1 MRGKNSGMF
10 RETEKFSNSE
20 RAKFEEFLKS
30 TYDDFTSKVAKGRG
44 KEQAYIDSI
53 GQGRVWTGAQ
63 GKEKGL
69 IDEYGGLDKA
79 IEIAK
84 QLANIPA
91 DKSIQRV
98 IMPQPP
104 TFFEQLMSAGDDD
117 AAADAQAKQQASLL
131 SALPED
137 LREGFRYAQLL
148 DRAAK
153 GEPIYMMPFRLRIK

>member
-1 MRGKNSGMF
+1 MDLDHALDQLARDATAS
-10 RETEKFSNSE
+10 
-20 RAKFEEFLKS
+20 L
-30 TYDDFTSKVAKGRG
+30 DVAELALCLAR
-44 KEQAYIDSI
+44 
-53 GQGRVWTGAQ
+53 
-63 GKEKGL
+63 
-69 IDEYGGLDKA
+69 DEYGGLDRA

-104 TFFEQLMSAGDDD
+104 TFLEQLMSASDDD
-117 AAADAQAKQQASLL
+117 SEADAQAKQQASLL

-137 LREGFRYAQLL
+137 VREGFRYAQML

-153 GEPIYMMPFRLRIK
+153 GEPVYMMPFKLRIK